1 MVGLDSSAQIWN
13 RLLTYYASHT
23 RPMAKKLCLLLKT
36 PKNERSIST
45 YVYDIKKIVDSLAV
59 VGSPVSTANH
69 FDAILDG
76 LSPDFDGFITSIRS
90 HSDPYTVDD
99 LEALLLAQEERF
111 DKHKL
116 AQDPLLQ
123 VNTISTPWL
132 VKNQNRKKFSTYTPQ
147 GGRSYT
153 APTRPSARPSSY
165 QPSSWYSVKQ
175 FCQICHKSGHTAH
188 ACWHRYDPPPTTSF
202 NSNVSQHTQNFDN
215 DSAPS
220 ILGAPSTI
228 EDPLWYPDTGATHHV
243 TKDSK
248 IFTHK
253 QPYHTGFSCN
263 VAYSSTTLFCET
275 CIHGKF
281 YQLPFHNSVSQYTA
295 PLQLVFIDI
304 WGVAPVCASN
314 GARYYISFLDAH
326 TKYTWHVIF
335 HEELFPYD
343 IPGYKFHPF
352 VHDNIASDC
361 LNQAITVIHSF
372 AINSS
377 IVSQLSPD
385 STVPT
390 NPNPS
395 TALVPTSS
403 TDPGTVNTHRMTTRS
418 KTGIFKPKTFHTH
431 SVLLSP
437 VPTFVA
443 KALSSPPRFQAMTDE
458 YTALLNNHTWS
469 LTSLLEGAKVVGCKW
484 LFKNKYHA
492 DGSFHRHKARLVA
505 KGFSQTKGCDYND
518 TYSLVVKPSTIRLV
532 LSHAVSANWPIH

>member
-1 MVGLDSSAQIWN
+1 MSSSLLTKMVGLDSSAQIWN

-69 FDAILDG
+69 FNAILDG

-165 QPSSWYSVKQ
+165 QPSSWYYVKQ

-253 QPYHTGFSCN
+253 QPYHTGF
-263 VAYSSTTLFCET
+263 
-275 CIHGKF
+275 
-281 YQLPFHNSVSQYTA
+281 
-295 PLQLVFIDI
+295 
-304 WGVAPVCASN
+304 
-314 GARYYISFLDAH
+314 R
-326 TKYTWHVIF
+326 
-335 HEELFPYD
+335 
-343 IPGYKFHPF
+343 
-352 VHDNIASDC
+352 
-361 LNQAITVIHSF
+361 
-372 AINSS
+372 
-377 IVSQLSPD
+377 
-385 STVPT
+385 
-390 NPNPS
+390 
-395 TALVPTSS
+395 
-403 TDPGTVNTHRMTTRS
+403 
-418 KTGIFKPKTFHTH
+418 
-431 SVLLSP
+431 
-437 VPTFVA
+437 
-443 KALSSPPRFQAMTDE
+443 
-458 YTALLNNHTWS
+458 
-469 LTSLLEGAKVVGCKW
+469 
-484 LFKNKYHA
+484 
-492 DGSFHRHKARLVA
+492 
-505 KGFSQTKGCDYND
+505 
-518 TYSLVVKPSTIRLV
+518 
-532 LSHAVSANWPIH
+532 